1 MDGAGPGG
9 PGSWRAPARRRVPA
23 FRSTGTSRKQRVRH
37 HRQARNRPV
46 QLTRRR
52 ATSSISHHHSLPLH
66 DAVDSGPA
74 HLDQGKRGVTSW
86 ADGSAGPR
94 RCIVHFALGPAPLPI
109 SLAGSGALL
118 GNHTPPRPVRAS
130 RSHPV
135 LPPWQLGAI
144 TKYCVRVHLYMRVG
158 LLLSTASPRSET
170 SCSGSHELLRRRPRG
185 AATCAT
191 ESRVGQAS
199 GEGRPMRSLPAE
211 PPRKPLHQWKMP
223 RKQMLSWPGE
233 TQPTGILTPG
243 NGALQPP
250 PAQEPV
256 CAGTASL
263 LHCRSLLSVTNGVLG
278 RCPASDTIPR
288 KAASRKRLA

>member
-1 MDGAGPGG
+1 MPDLVGLGHGERLLDGVGPRSG
-9 PGSWRAPARRRVPA
+9 PRALAASSESAIIDKRE
-23 FRSTGTSRKQRVRH
+23 TGPFNSHGAEQHLPSRTTI
-37 HRQARNRPV
+37 PW
-46 QLTRRR
+46 
-52 ATSSISHHHSLPLH
+52 PLH

-74 HLDQGKRGVTSW
+74 HLDQGRRGVTSW

-118 GNHTPPRPVRAS
+118 GNHTPSRPVRAS

-144 TKYCVRVHLYMRVG
+144 TEYCVRVHLYMRVG

-263 LHCRSLLSVTNGVLG
+263 LHCRSLLSVTDGVLG

>member
-9 PGSWRAPARRRVPA
+9 PGSWRAPARRRGPA

-118 GNHTPPRPVRAS
+118 GNHTPSRPVRAS

-144 TKYCVRVHLYMRVG
+144 TEYCVRVHLYMRVG

-199 GEGRPMRSLPAE
+199 GRVAQCAAC
-211 PPRKPLHQWKMP
+211 PP
-223 RKQMLSWPGE
+223 
-233 TQPTGILTPG
+233 
-243 NGALQPP
+243 
-250 PAQEPV
+250 
-256 CAGTASL
+256 SL
-263 LHCRSLLSVTNGVLG
+263 LGSPCINGKCRES
-278 RCPASDTIPR
+278 RCCHGPGKP
-288 KAASRKRLA
+288 SRRGY